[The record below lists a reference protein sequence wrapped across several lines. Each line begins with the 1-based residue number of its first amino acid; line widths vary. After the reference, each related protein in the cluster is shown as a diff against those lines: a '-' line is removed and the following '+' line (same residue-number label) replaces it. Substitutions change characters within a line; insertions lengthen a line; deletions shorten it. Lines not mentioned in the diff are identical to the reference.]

1 MHRDV
6 KPSNVL
12 LDGDGRPHLMDFGL
26 AKRDAGEITMTMDGQ
41 VLGTPAYMSPE
52 QARGEGHQVDGR
64 SDVYSVGVILYQ
76 LLTGELPFRGTTR
89 MLLHQVLHD
98 EPRPPRRLNDRIPR
112 DLETICLKAMA
123 KEPPRRYQ
131 KASDL
136 ADDLR
141 RFLERKPISARP
153 VGQTERLWRWSRRNP
168 VVAGLTGAVVLALA
182 AGTGFSTYFGIRESD
197 RAREAIG
204 EKERADSEKA
214 RADAKAAEALQQA
227 AKADAGTQTL
237 RKELYFSDMRR
248 AQSAWDDADISHVL
262 ELLEGQ
268 RPQRTGGNDL
278 RGFEWYYWWRLCHS
292 ELLTLN
298 GHTSNVMSVAFS
310 PDGQRL
316 ASASADKTV
325 KVWNAATGQK
335 MLTLKGHTNW
345 VHSVTFGP
353 DGKRLASGGSDHTVK
368 LWDAATGQCL
378 LTANGHSDY
387 VSSVAFSPDGRH
399 LASGSKDKTVKIW
412 DAATSQEILTIKGL
426 TGQVM
431 SVAFSPDGKRL
442 ATVSNDKSVKIWDA
456 AKGQEIL
463 TMEGHTGDVFNVAFS
478 PDGKR
483 LAAAGGDNTIKVW
496 DAATGRETLTLEGHQ
511 SWVNSVASSPD
522 GKRLASGSADGT
534 VKVWDAAAGQEALTL
549 KGHKRWVNSVT
560 FSPDGKRLASGS
572 GDGTVRV
579 WDAAMGEETLTLRGH
594 TDQVMSVAFS
604 PDGQRLASGSGDSTV
619 KIWDAVIPT
628 GEERLRREAYALVQ
642 SLYSELIGA
651 PMCSTVCSA
660 TLLSMMPFAEKPCP
674 RQTSI
679 SQTLKH

>member
-1 MHRDV
+1 M
-6 KPSNVL
+6 
-12 LDGDGRPHLMDFGL
+12 
-26 AKRDAGEITMTMDGQ
+26 
-41 VLGTPAYMSPE
+41 
-52 QARGEGHQVDGR
+52 
-64 SDVYSVGVILYQ
+64 ILYE

-123 KEPPRRYQ
+123 KEPARRYQ

-141 RFLERKPISARP
+141 RFLERKPILARP

-248 AQSAWDDADISHVL
+248 AQTAWDDADISHVL

-345 VHSVTFGP
+345 VHSVTFSP

-368 LWDAATGQCL
+368 VWDAATGQCL

-387 VSSVAFSPDGRH
+387 VSSVAFSPDGRR
-399 LASGSKDKTVKIW
+399 LASGSKDKTVKVW
-412 DAATSQEILTIKGL
+412 DAATSQETLTIKGHHGPGHERGFQSRRQAPGHRQQRQKVKVWDAANRPGDL
-426 TGQVM
+426 DYGGAHGRRVQG
-431 SVAFSPDGKRL
+431 VAFSPDGTAPGQRQA
-442 ATVSNDKSVKIWDA
+442 AT
-456 AKGQEIL
+456 
-463 TMEGHTGDVFNVAFS
+463 
-478 PDGKR
+478 
-483 LAAAGGDNTIKVW
+483 NTVKVW
-496 DAATGRETLTLEGHQ
+496 DAATGQETLTLKGHRTG
-511 SWVNSVASSPD
+511 STAWPSVPTANAWPAAAHD
-522 GKRLASGSADGT
+522 RT
-534 VKVWDAAAGQEALTL
+534 VKVWDAASGAGDLDPQGAHDAGQQRDLQ
-549 KGHKRWVNSVT
+549 
-560 FSPDGKRLASGS
+560 SGRQ
-572 GDGTVRV
+572 T
-579 WDAAMGEETLTLRGH
+579 
-594 TDQVMSVAFS
+594 
-604 PDGQRLASGSGDSTV
+604 PGQRQ
-619 KIWDAVIPT
+619 
-628 GEERLRREAYALVQ
+628 R
-642 SLYSELIGA
+642 
-651 PMCSTVCSA
+651 
-660 TLLSMMPFAEKPCP
+660 
-674 RQTSI
+674 RQTR
-679 SQTLKH
+679 